1 MKKYLYLVLIIGL
14 LPKISNGQIIAQNIA
29 QKDEHSTYYST
40 DSTTIAGI
48 VLVEGNDIENSR
60 FCQIKEGDKVIIYTP
75 YEVKEYRFKN
85 GRTYKSFPIKI
96 NDTISRYFLE
106 KLVEGKTNLYY
117 LRTKDGIRKYYLIE
131 GDSTNLL
138 ELPLLK
144 EEYRAIFDS
153 VVKGCPQAA
162 RNIPFIK
169 IQKYNLMRFIYD
181 YNNCANRPFPRFKYG
196 FSIGISATQ
205 ISAVNKKSIYSIPN
219 YNKDWT
225 ISIGAFMDIP
235 IPFSNFSFHPE
246 IYYRRNS
253 ISKSFVNVYAS
264 DDLVINYS
272 SICFPLLFR
281 YSILSKKISP
291 YFQVGP
297 IYSRA
302 IRNKS
307 TLFEYESVNNN
318 IFIKIIDSPVLQ
330 TDMGGFSIGSGMMS
344 KFGSKSAWFGEIRYS
359 KFYNLGHGSKLL
371 NLSEITLGIGL
382 IF

>member
-85 GRTYKSFPIKI
+85 GQTYKSFPIKI

-106 KLVEGKTNLYY
+106 KLVEGKTSLYY

-131 GDSTNLL
+131 GESTNLL
-138 ELPLLK
+138 ELPQLK
-144 EEYRAIFDS
+144 EEYRALLDS
-153 VVKGCPQAA
+153 VVNECPQAVS
-162 RNIPFIK
+162 NIPFIK
-169 IQKYNLMRFIYD
+169 IQKYNLIRFVQD

-225 ISIGAFMDIP
+225 ISIGVFIDIP
-235 IPFSNFSFHPE
+235 IKVSNFSLHPE
-246 IYYRRNS
+246 IYYRQFGISQTFDDANS
-253 ISKSFVNVYAS
+253 SY
-264 DDLVINYS
+264 DLVINNS
-272 SICFPLLFR
+272 SICFPFLVR
-281 YSILSKKISP
+281 YSLLSKKVSP
-291 YFQVGP
+291 YFQAGP

-302 IRNKS
+302 IKNEGA
-307 TLFEYESVNNN
+307 LFEYNSVKNNTYIN
-318 IFIKIIDSPVLQ
+318 VIDSPILQ
-330 TDMGGFSIGSGMMS
+330 ENMGGFSIGGGMIWQYAS
-344 KFGSKSAWFGEIRYS
+344 KYAWFGDLSYS
-359 KFYNLGHGSKLL
+359 KFYNLEKTNRLL
-371 NLSEITLGIGL
+371 NLSEITFKIGL